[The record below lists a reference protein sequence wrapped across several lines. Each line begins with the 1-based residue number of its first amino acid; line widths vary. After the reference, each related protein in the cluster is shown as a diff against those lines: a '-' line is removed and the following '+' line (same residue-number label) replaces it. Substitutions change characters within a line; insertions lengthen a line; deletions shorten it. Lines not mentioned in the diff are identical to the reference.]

1 MWRASSSHRSFF
13 DARLAPALYYTVA
26 MTPPSDPTFIDS
38 LTSAQRT
45 SFYERHKPIAVVM
58 ILVVFLFPFIGLF
71 VRGLFGVVLGMLVS
85 VLAYYLTPYVVLTI
99 FGGSR
104 R

>member
-1 MWRASSSHRSFF
+1 MIITTMILP
-13 DARLAPALYYTVA
+13 ARLVPALYYTA
-26 MTPPSDPTFIDS
+26 MMTLPSDLTFIDS

-45 SFYERHKPIAVVM
+45 RFYERHKPIAVMM
-58 ILVVFLFPFIGLF
+58 ILVVFLFPFVGLF
-71 VRGLFGVVLGMLVS
+71 VRGLFGVVLGVVLS

-99 FGGSR
+99 FGGNR

>member
-1 MWRASSSHRSFF
+1 
-13 DARLAPALYYTVA
+13 
-26 MTPPSDPTFIDS
+26 MTLPTDLSFIDS

-45 SFYERHKPIAVVM
+45 RFYERHKPIAVVM

-71 VRGLFGVVLGMLVS
+71 VSGLFGVVLGVLVS
-85 VLAYYLTPYVVLTI
+85 VLAYYLTPYIVHTI
-99 FGGSR
+99 FGENR